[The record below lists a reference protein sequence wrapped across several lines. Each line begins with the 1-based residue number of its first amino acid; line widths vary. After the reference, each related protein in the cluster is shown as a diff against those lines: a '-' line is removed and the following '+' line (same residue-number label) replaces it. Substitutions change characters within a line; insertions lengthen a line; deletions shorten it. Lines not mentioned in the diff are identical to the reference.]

1 MILHFPNHD
10 ILRLALT
17 SGAVPTPVGL
27 SSARA
32 LFDADGQTWVEP
44 TMPLD
49 KSAQADL
56 RRLGVD
62 ILGKP
67 GALAT
72 KVETEIHAWP
82 QLLPLERDSR
92 PWVQADRTPI
102 LFSLAG
108 AGQVPEL
115 VGELLRLG
123 NDRQSFRWLDE
134 DRALLRVVG

>member
-1 MILHFPNHD
+1 MIFHFPNHD
-10 ILRLALT
+10 TLRLALT
-17 SGAVPTPVGL
+17 SGAIPPTMSL

-44 TMPLD
+44 TAPLD

-62 ILGKP
+62 VLAKP
-67 GALAT
+67 GALAA

-92 PWVQADRTPI
+92 PHTRPLSVCYCPPGAET
-102 LFSLAG
+102 LTLAG
-108 AGQVPEL
+108 GP
-115 VGELLRLG
+115 G
-123 NDRQSFRWLDE
+123 NH
-134 DRALLRVVG
+134 